1 MLADHTISAMYLE
14 KRETIFYFLH
24 YKITFRIDKK
34 GQGVINE
41 RGEIFSQ
48 KNSLELFPISDPF
61 LDFYNFLGKKYP
73 TNYLKT
79 KKSYKNLLRFSF
91 LCIDISFCAKL
102 CHEDRSKNFFP
113 NGFVSYYIQ
122 DKKIFI

>member
-79 KKSYKNLLRFSF
+79 KK
-91 LCIDISFCAKL
+91 II
-102 CHEDRSKNFFP
+102 
-113 NGFVSYYIQ
+113 
-122 DKKIFI
+122 